1 MLNVFHTGSVF
12 FLASYI
18 KDNFNGNH
26 LVNTV
31 FYKVLANLFLK
42 KKRSSGS
49 NLTGSCGATHLA
61 LLRSLLIIHSL
72 AQGWQGRAIKLL
84 L

>member
-1 MLNVFHTGSVF
+1 MCRRNNCHCYCGVVPCQTNHDDYIHPFLFLLSVYFVLNVFHTGSIF

-31 FYKVLANLFLK
+31 FYKVLANL
-42 KKRSSGS
+42 S
-49 NLTGSCGATHLA
+49 
-61 LLRSLLIIHSL
+61 
-72 AQGWQGRAIKLL
+72 
-84 L
+84 